1 MLKKIIYIIIC
12 TLCLTKI
19 EAQQQNSIKRLLQ
32 GITNEINKILIDSNV
47 SAGCKENIERFKR
60 TIPQKNSG
68 NLRRSTIQS
77 LINSSNTFKLSAN
90 TVYKKE
96 CNDARI
102 NNLIDTTKQLITELK
117 KLEDSL
123 NAVNKSPSII
133 DTGAKNKI
141 PIPLTIKVIDSSTQK
156 ALNCKLNIDSFGTP
170 ITRLIKKDT
179 GYFVVLLF
187 PDIRYSF
194 KVEADKYNS
203 YNKEAMATNN
213 QMELLIK
220 LQKSQTLS
228 EPSFFV
234 KFTKENPLLLIA
246 LSLLFVLTLVVAILY
261 IKTHK
266 EFRSVIKIISDST
279 NNLKGNQSG
288 MEENN
293 INPEVSQSPAQ
304 TKKDQLVERA
314 TEIKEV
320 ISEKPKTDS
329 YFVCEIMMTAGPRKK
344 FMSEANAD
352 KDLGE
357 DVCGFVSNTKEVWL
371 WLLDGTSDSHCLIDP
386 VRKREYF
393 SSRLLAQCI
402 ADKLRKSLTEKA
414 TDAMDEIIALAVQE
428 VKLDWQETIYQLPEE
443 ERVDLKKNIED
454 KKFPECSTTLLIGKL
469 SINGDFTAYRSG
481 DSKMF
486 LFSTSS
492 QNGISF
498 VETPLDQK
506 NEQSND
512 RIFFRLQLDENGKFD
527 ILFNKA
533 LNETIR
539 KKNIH
544 TIISFSDGI
553 GVNTEQLLKEE
564 YKNGPDKARK
574 EIMYHLQGT
583 GDDKSICFIE
593 IKQTK

>member
-220 LQKSQTLS
+220 LQKSQTHS

-288 MEENN
+288 MEDNN

-320 ISEKPKTDS
+320 IGEKPKTDS

-357 DVCGFVSNTKEVWL
+357 DVCGFVSNKNEIWL

-386 VRKREYF
+386 VSKREYF

-402 ADKLRKSLTEKA
+402 ADKLRKSFTENA
-414 TDAMDEIIALAVQE
+414 TDAIDEIITQAVQE
-428 VKLDWQETIYQLPEE
+428 VKLDWQEAIYQLPEE

-454 KKFPECSTTLLIGKL
+454 KKFPECSTTLLIGKI

-486 LFSTSS
+486 LFSNSS

-498 VETPLDQK
+498 VETPLGQK

-512 RIFFRLQLDENGKFD
+512 RIFFRLQLDDNGKFD

-533 LNETIR
+533 LYEIIR
-539 KKNIH
+539 HKNIH

-553 GVNTEQLLKEE
+553 GINTEQLLKEE
-564 YKNGPDKARK
+564 YKNNPDKARK
-574 EIMYHLQGT
+574 EIRNNVPFAGNRR
-583 GDDKSICFIE
+583 
-593 IKQTK
+593 